1 MTGSPAPVRRHVA
14 FLTQDD
20 LLPLHNGARIRNA
33 RLLEAMAR
41 THDVTVVFTEAPSRA
56 TAAWLCDR
64 AIAHVH
70 VPKPRLFRLGALAS
84 LARGVPLRFARPR
97 NAALDRWLLERAD
110 TIDVAVAAT
119 VGRCPGPRVMRR
131 IPTVVDTHNIEYMR
145 HARERAGMTQ
155 VRRWGDRL
163 LNGSRV
169 RRHELDRLR
178 RGACVVCAPYE
189 AEMLHADGVAAAVV
203 PNGASV
209 PSVLPPRTEGPVP
222 VYAYIGDLGYGPN
235 RQAVDALLGDV
246 IPAVPPRPGT
256 PRRWIV
262 AVRGADDALRR
273 RAAGA
278 GAEVASPVDDMAA
291 VVAAASAV
299 VLPITSGGGTR
310 LKVLEAM
317 AAGVP
322 VIGTATAVEGIDL
335 VDGENALIGDRP
347 EDLPG
352 RILRLE
358 ADPALAQTLRERAFA
373 LVAARYAWPMLGER
387 FVGVVERH
395 AATRSRRPPQ
405 TRLAAGWGP
414 RAVRHPVLPDE
425 LALPP
430 RPPFA
435 TGALDVA
442 IVTLGR
448 VHELRRL
455 LESIGRQ
462 TLRPAAVRV
471 VCNGPGSASAAETVE
486 AEFPH
491 VEVIRLG
498 ENYGAVARNA
508 AMSRATAEYLVTLD
522 DDVWLDDSATLRR
535 VVDAFRAAPDA
546 GAITFRVREAET
558 GRELNG
564 CVHPSRAAGGEP
576 IETATFA
583 GGAVAFRTGVLADV
597 GLYPPDYFIS
607 IEEDDL
613 AVRMMDVGRRVVYRP
628 DISVTHSF
636 SERGR
641 ASWRRHYFDLRN
653 SVWFAAR
660 HYPVR
665 DAVRFSARRTL
676 RLGWLAMRDGYPLW
690 PLKALH
696 DAVAGLPS
704 IARTRRVLGPD
715 ALARIRTLKGG
726 RL

>member
-1 MTGSPAPVRRHVA
+1 MNEGFLWRKYVTGCPVSMV
-14 FLTQDD
+14 
-20 LLPLHNGARIRNA
+20 
-33 RLLEAMAR
+33 
-41 THDVTVVFTEAPSRA
+41 
-56 TAAWLCDR
+56 
-64 AIAHVH
+64 
-70 VPKPRLFRLGALAS
+70 
-84 LARGVPLRFARPR
+84 
-97 NAALDRWLLERAD
+97 
-110 TIDVAVAAT
+110 
-119 VGRCPGPRVMRR
+119 
-131 IPTVVDTHNIEYMR
+131 
-145 HARERAGMTQ
+145 
-155 VRRWGDRL
+155 
-163 LNGSRV
+163 
-169 RRHELDRLR
+169 
-178 RGACVVCAPYE
+178 
-189 AEMLHADGVAAAVV
+189 
-203 PNGASV
+203 
-209 PSVLPPRTEGPVP
+209 EGPV
-222 VYAYIGDLGYGPN
+222 
-235 RQAVDALLGDV
+235 LLRGLSSKLYPKLMRWDQLQ
-246 IPAVPPRPGT
+246 PAFCGFVSLAPD
-256 PRRWIV
+256 W
-262 AVRGADDALRR
+262 
-273 RAAGA
+273 
-278 GAEVASPVDDMAA
+278 
-291 VVAAASAV
+291 
-299 VLPITSGGGTR
+299 LP
-310 LKVLEAM
+310 
-317 AAGVP
+317 
-322 VIGTATAVEGIDL
+322 
-335 VDGENALIGDRP
+335 
-347 EDLPG
+347 
-352 RILRLE
+352 
-358 ADPALAQTLRERAFA
+358 
-373 LVAARYAWPMLGER
+373 
-387 FVGVVERH
+387 
-395 AATRSRRPPQ
+395 AATCYDLQASMRIFYDQ
-405 TRLAAGWGP
+405 
-414 RAVRHPVLPDE
+414 V
-425 LALPP
+425 
-430 RPPFA
+430 
-435 TGALDVA
+435 
-442 IVTLGR
+442 LGR
-448 VHELRRL
+448 TG
-455 LESIGRQ
+455 SF
-462 TLRPAAVRV
+462 V
-471 VCNGPGSASAAETVE
+471 VDAAETVE